1 MHIKKVSKA
10 MRLELEA
17 IAKSELL
24 VKTLKVRGMDD
35 LDFPECSVI
44 GIMKALKRAYW
55 LGVET
60 EQKSSRTSQQ

>member
-55 LGVET
+55 LGVEM
-60 EQKSSRTSQQ
+60 QKSLEKSRCK